1 MRFAGCDGVVGGKE
15 IGWDWRGDE
24 DMERRNEG
32 RKRRERL
39 GEGMVGWDCLSRS
52 VVVRIER
59 EAGDEVRTTPTGKK
73 RKIFL
78 LNKKKQRTENTGE
91 YTV

>member
-1 MRFAGCDGVVGGKE
+1 MRVAGCDGVVGGKE

-39 GEGMVGWDCLSRS
+39 GEGMVG
-52 VVVRIER
+52 
-59 EAGDEVRTTPTGKK
+59 
-73 RKIFL
+73 
-78 LNKKKQRTENTGE
+78 
-91 YTV
+91 